1 MDLGLKGRAAL
12 VLAASRGLGKA
23 SALCL
28 SQEGAMVAVASRSE
42 EAAAAAARSIGQ
54 ISGNR
59 TLGLK
64 VDVTRP
70 EDIRQAVAHTVGEFG
85 RLDTLVINAG
95 GPPSGLFTE
104 LDDAAWQQAFEL
116 NLLSAVRSIREALPH
131 LRKSDAPRVVAI
143 TSTSV
148 RQPISG
154 LLLSNSVRAGVLG
167 LIKTL
172 SFELGPDGI
181 LLNCVA
187 PGRIATDRIAELDE
201 GTAQRTGRTRQ
212 EVRHEHERS
221 IPLGRYGDPAE
232 FGRAVCFLGS
242 PANSYITGT
251 TVYVDGGSTRSVI

>member
-1 MDLGLKGRAAL
+1 MDLGLKGRTAL

-23 SALCL
+23 AALCL

-42 EAAAAAARSIGQ
+42 EAASAAARSMEQ
-54 ISGNR
+54 ISGSR
-59 TLGLK
+59 TLAVK
-64 VDVTRP
+64 ADVTRP
-70 EDIRQAVAHTVGEFG
+70 EDIRQAVARTVAEFG

-95 GPPSGLFTE
+95 GPPAGLFTE

-116 NLLSAVRSIREALPH
+116 NLMSAVRSIREALPH
-131 LRKSDAPRVVAI
+131 LKKSDAPRVVAI

-154 LLLSNSVRAGVLG
+154 LILSNSVRAGVVG

-172 SFELGPDGI
+172 SFELAPDGV

-187 PGRIATDRIAELDE
+187 PGRIDTDRVRELDE
-201 GTAQRTGRTRQ
+201 GRAQRAGRPAS
-212 EVRHEHERS
+212 EIRS
-221 IPLGRYGDPAE
+221 ENAQQIPLGRYGDPAE

-251 TVYVDGGSTRSVI
+251 TAYVDGGSTRSVI